1 MCFCRRNTNRNQNPQ
16 TAIEIATLC
25 RNEGKKKN
33 KLKRASFS
41 RSVGSVPARAARP
54 AAHSPS
60 KMEKFNIKLYV
71 KNWNPRTLSS
81 KPNLRAFGEAVD
93 RIIEN
98 EKKINIYTDSRSS
111 IEALKNYRSG
121 SEFVISIVTIKIRR
135 MYVSI
140 YVSMSGYLLTNY

>member
-1 MCFCRRNTNRNQNPQ
+1 MNILFKRNLTFYQEKANNQSTRCVSVDAKQ
-16 TAIEIATLC
+16 TETKTHKQPLRLPLC
-25 RNEGKKKN
+25 VGMRKIKKN
-33 KLKRASFS
+33 KLKRTSFS

-60 KMEKFNIKLYV
+60 KN
-71 KNWNPRTLSS
+71 TLFQAEFA
-81 KPNLRAFGEAVD
+81 AFGEAVD
-93 RIIEN
+93 WIIEN

-135 MYVSI
+135 
-140 YVSMSGYLLTNY
+140 